1 MGDRRV
7 SNMFNSG
14 MKNCPRCQSQN
25 HINADYCPRCN
36 HQFSTIFMQQTGP
49 GQYAPHPAHGFGKKQ
64 QKWMWWT
71 LGGLGVAALSCILF
85 AVMVP
90 SFFEDPRLSGTW
102 DCVGITGSSEPTT
115 IVLYPNLRYEMVTN
129 GYQYSGEW
137 GVINDLIYFQDDDG
151 WTGDQQYRFQGAT
164 LITSEWECSKATRN

>member
-49 GQYAPHPAHGFGKKQ
+49 GQYSPHPAHGFGKRN
-64 QKWMWWT
+64 WVPW
-71 LGGLGVAALSCILF
+71 VALSVGGFCLILMVSPLLF
-85 AVMVP
+85 ALLTPGKKLEGLWICQVKNQGPESDVF
-90 SFFEDPRLSGTW
+90 SFYDDGSYSRNFGSFGTEFGTW
-102 DCVGITGSSEPTT
+102 SATSSEVTLTSGGRSQT
-115 IVLYPNLRYEMVTN
+115 I
-129 GYQYSGEW
+129 QYSMSGNRLDIGEYACLR
-137 GVINDLIYFQDDDG
+137 GELAY
-151 WTGDQQYRFQGAT
+151 
-164 LITSEWECSKATRN
+164 